1 MKNQNATTNNIEVGK
16 NELSV
21 IRIFG
26 NKDLLELLSDLIAKR
41 IKVNKLTGTDRN
53 QSKQTLH
60 I

>member
-1 MKNQNATTNNIEVGK
+1 MKNQNETTNSIEVGK

>member
-26 NKDLLELLSDLIAKR
+26 NKDLLELLSDLIAER
-41 IKVNKLTGTDRN
+41 IKTNKLTGTDSN
-53 QSKQTLH
+53 QSKQILH

>member
-16 NELSV
+16 NVLSV

-41 IKVNKLTGTDRN
+41 IKANKLAETDSN
-53 QSKQTLH
+53 QSKQILY

>member
-26 NKDLLELLSDLIAKR
+26 NEDLLELLSDLIAKR
-41 IKVNKLTGTDRN
+41 IKTNKLAGTDSN
-53 QSKQTLH
+53 QSKQILH